1 VELDLSMAEDRD
13 GLLRH
18 YRQMRQE
25 LLAAIDGLSDALMTE
40 RSLDGWSV
48 KDHLAH
54 LALWDDLRAAEV
66 LRISA
71 GHAPVCRMTEAQVTA
86 VNEVAHALRRDLS
99 LAQVRWELA
108 ASRQRVLDAIAS
120 ATSRGLDPSLYGDVG
135 LRSTHEAEHTGW
147 IRRWRTEKGI

>member
-1 VELDLSMAEDRD
+1 MAEDRD

-18 YRQMRQE
+18 YRQTREE

-71 GHAPVCRMTEAQVTA
+71 GHGPVYRMTEEQATV
-86 VNEVAHALRRDLS
+86 VNELAHALRRDLS

-108 ASRQRVLDAIAS
+108 ASRQRVLDAIAA
-120 ATSRGLDPSLYGDVG
+120 ATPRGLDASLYGDAG

-147 IRRWRTEKGI
+147 IRRWRGERGL

>member
-1 VELDLSMAEDRD
+1 MAEDRD

-18 YRQMRQE
+18 YRQMREE

-66 LRISA
+66 LRIST
-71 GHAPVCRMTEAQVTA
+71 GHAPVCRMTEEQVTV
-86 VNEVAHALRRDLS
+86 VNELAHALRRDLS

-120 ATSRGLDPSLYGDVG
+120 ATSRGLDPSLYGDAG

-147 IRRWRTEKGI
+147 IRRWRREKGI